1 MKKLLSL
8 IIICMLLL
16 SVLPTAAFAERTDDL
31 ADTGAQSPQSVA
43 QTAPQ
48 EKGGEELAETGDD
61 TIFTENYYKYRILK
75 DGTVELVGAT
85 SLNNLIP
92 ATIKGRLVTQVAEGA
107 FENKDVTSIII
118 PDTVRYIGKRAFY
131 RTSLKQVFIPHNTEC
146 EIDYDTPSPYRE
158 YHEGWE
164 EIERWNG
171 SPFYN
176 DKHRTPDFGS
186 VWRITTSMYTWD
198 EDRCRTFRMAPAVEC
213 SLDTKNYLRY
223 AVTRVKHSC
232 RLEMPYILS
241 GIEPGALDRPQ
252 YKEWDNLTQSE
263 TYDVGAFFDNKIL
276 EFTFTG
282 DADITY
288 LYAQEIIMNIDGD
301 VDIQDGNFANT
312 KKNITEVNIKSS
324 IKNIGAEAFR
334 NCSTI
339 KTLNIENGVETIG
352 DRAFYRTALTSVTIP
367 KSVKQIG
374 EQAFGYYFN
383 YDSEQTE
390 KVDGFTVYGHRNSV
404 AERYANENGFTFVPL
419 DTIGLDLWLGST
431 QVTAANAD
439 DIFGDG
445 KVSFDPDTNTLTL
458 HDPTITGVHS
468 YTANDTAKIYTT
480 LPNLTLTGSYHMT
493 AAEAEYGIR
502 TKDGALKFVGDF
514 TFKGAGAGVFSTG
527 TGVNGNKGIRVRRGS
542 LTASGKYGVFTSTES
557 KLTVEEGTD
566 KVDLTGSECAIA
578 FGMKSIT
585 VPEMRL
591 ISPEGG
597 KLLASDPGFYNYYN
611 ADGTTLAKHIL
622 LLSYDVKAYD
632 LWLGSTQVTSEN
644 QNDIL
649 HDGKAS
655 FDPETNIL
663 TLNNAKITDHYEDG
677 DYTYAI
683 YSKLTSD
690 LTVKGSGKIG
700 TTATRSGIVIAGG
713 GLILDGDFTITGSE
727 YGISSM
733 KGVTFSGGKTT
744 VNGRVIGV
752 LGPVTISAQI
762 ARLEVTGSDYAI
774 GSLAGVVIDP
784 EITYVLPKNGT
795 IKDNI
800 ISDKDGNP
808 APHVILE
815 GKPSFILGDADDD
828 GDVTIFDATT
838 LQRHLAQLPVTEFNE
853 AAADADEDG
862 DVTIFDATATQRY
875 LAQLPTNP
883 NIGKPV

>member
-8 IIICMLLL
+8 LLVCVLLL

-31 ADTGAQSPQSVA
+31 ADTGAQA
-43 QTAPQ
+43 D
-48 EKGGEELAETGDD
+48 LAESGVYSMDGQYIYD
-61 TIFTENYYKYRILK
+61 FNG
-75 DGTVELVGAT
+75 DGTVTYRMLPKELYLTGKIFYWYSIPTMIDGYPVTALGDT
-85 SLNNLIP
+85 SLTIDSKYFYVPACIKRFSDGNFKNNHHSPL
-92 ATIKGRLVTQVAEGA
+92 AVVYEKVTPSSHHSGNKNDFFYPLYEYHLKDDGTAILDMIRPNGKNPQV
-107 FENKDVTSIII
+107 I
-118 PDTVRYIGKRAFY
+118 PDTLWDGTKISEIRPQAFCGLPGVSGVSGYFFKVEISHIFDSIEQGFFSGFDGASLTLHVTGETQIANGAFDGCSCRESTGIILNVVGDKDIPTGFCPSDPGHRYSVNIGGEIKQVKGGAFSRTLIGDITINGNVETVGANAFSFTNAESLTLMRGVKTIGEKAFY
-131 RTSLKQVFIPHNTEC
+131 RCGFTE
-146 EIDYDTPSPYRE
+146 
-158 YHEGWE
+158 
-164 EIERWNG
+164 
-171 SPFYN
+171 
-176 DKHRTPDFGS
+176 
-186 VWRITTSMYTWD
+186 
-198 EDRCRTFRMAPAVEC
+198 
-213 SLDTKNYLRY
+213 
-223 AVTRVKHSC
+223 
-232 RLEMPYILS
+232 
-241 GIEPGALDRPQ
+241 
-252 YKEWDNLTQSE
+252 
-263 TYDVGAFFDNKIL
+263 
-276 EFTFTG
+276 
-282 DADITY
+282 
-288 LYAQEIIMNIDGD
+288 
-301 VDIQDGNFANT
+301 
-312 KKNITEVNIKSS
+312 
-324 IKNIGAEAFR
+324 
-334 NCSTI
+334 
-339 KTLNIENGVETIG
+339 
-352 DRAFYRTALTSVTIP
+352 VTIP
-367 KSVKQIG
+367 KSVTQIG
-374 EQAFGYYFN
+374 SQAFGYAF
-383 YDSEQTE
+383 DADHETVV
-390 KVDGFTVYGHRNSV
+390 KIDGFTIYGYRNTA

-419 DTIGLDLWLGST
+419 DNFDLWLGKT
-431 QVTAANAD
+431 QVTADNMD

-445 KVSFDPDTNTLTL
+445 KASFDPDTNTLVL
-458 HDPTITGVHS
+458 NDPTITGVHS

-502 TKDGALKFVGDF
+502 AECCGLKFEGDF
-514 TFKGAGAGVFSTG
+514 TFMGAEAGVANTG
-527 TGVNGNKGIRVRRGS
+527 EGDASNYCIMINSGS
-542 LTASGKYGVFTSTES
+542 LISSGKYALISEPKRYIYFNDGTS
-557 KLTVEEGTD
+557 
-566 KVDLTGSECAIA
+566 KVDLNGSECIL
-578 FGMKSIT
+578 KSDTNFISISGSL
-585 VPEMRL
+585 RL
-591 ISPEGG
+591 ITPKGG
-597 KLLASDPGFYNYYN
+597 RIITDDYKKMNFYES
-611 ADGTTLAKHIL
+611 DGTTLAKHIL

-828 GDVTIFDATT
+828 GDVTIFDATCV
-838 LQRHLAQLPVTEFNE
+838 QRYLAQLPVTKFSET
-853 AAADADEDG
+853 AADADEDG
-862 DVTIFDATATQRY
+862 DVTIFDATAIQRY

-883 NIGKPV
+883 NIGKIV